1 MARCSVRQQ
10 LQTGDIGRHLK
21 MDKTASALTGGQR
34 AAGGGQAK
42 ASPPLTCTVSQLGKK
57 DGEGERGEK
66 GGGRQLME
74 IADARGADGSAVDI
88 YEVALL

>member
-1 MARCSVRQQ
+1 MQRAPTAADRRYWPASKNGQ
-10 LQTGDIGRHLK
+10 
-21 MDKTASALTGGQR
+21 TASALTGGQR
-34 AAGGGQAK
+34 AAGSGRR
-42 ASPPLTCTVSQLGKK
+42 ASEGEPTAYMHCLSAGKK